1 MLKNTII
8 NSYGV
13 QVKKRI
19 VELGITQKELAKKA
33 DVPEKYL
40 SKIITG
46 QKKGWK
52 YRDRIDEILKNTK
65 SRRIV

>member
-1 MLKNTII
+1 MLKNAII

-52 YRDRIDEILKNTK
+52 
-65 SRRIV
+65 